1 MNVSEMPGVYLGVVK
16 NNKLDAEGRIE
27 ITLEGVSGNVDSYFA
42 RVSTLM
48 AGNERGTLFLPE
60 VDDQVLVAFVNGSV
74 NGDPVII
81 GSIWSAQDKP
91 PDYNDNG
98 ENDLKLIKTRSGN
111 QISFVDT
118 DGEETIEIQTP
129 HGRKITIKSDPG
141 EITITAD
148 TITLEGNTHIT
159 GTLDIGTVSKT
170 HIEGN
175 AITGQENDRSDI

>member
-1 MNVSEMPGVYLGVVK
+1 
-16 NNKLDAEGRIE
+16 
-27 ITLEGVSGNVDSYFA
+27 
-42 RVSTLM
+42 M

-81 GSIWSAQDKP
+81 GSIWSAKDKP

-118 DGEETIEIQTP
+118 SDKEEIKIQSPHGKVLIGKDMIEI
-129 HGRKITIKSDPG
+129 HSASEEVKV
-141 EITITAD
+141 TITSD
-148 TITLEGNTHIT
+148 TITLDGNVNIT
-159 GTLDIGTVSKT
+159 GTLDIGTNSKT

-175 AITGQENDRSDI
+175 TITGQE